1 MTALLQWAVQNLDV
15 LDQTLISQNWKTSE
29 TLWALTTEE
38 EAEFFK
44 FFDQYEADLW
54 HELNQSAEAQGNDP
68 LELLNSWSD
77 DQGITITS
85 AESLKKQLLRW
96 TMEKICRSRALAWG
110 Q

>member
-1 MTALLQWAVQNLDV
+1 MGCSEPRRSRSDA
-15 LDQTLISQNWKTSE
+15 DQPELEDLE

-54 HELNQSAEAQGNDP
+54 HELNQSAEAQGHDP

-85 AESLKKQLLRW
+85 AESMKKQLLRW

>member
-1 MTALLQWAVQNLDV
+1 MGSDH
-15 LDQTLISQNWKTSE
+15 K
-29 TLWALTTEE
+29 E

-77 DQGITITS
+77 DQGI
-85 AESLKKQLLRW
+85 
-96 TMEKICRSRALAWG
+96 RSPARRA
-110 Q
+110 